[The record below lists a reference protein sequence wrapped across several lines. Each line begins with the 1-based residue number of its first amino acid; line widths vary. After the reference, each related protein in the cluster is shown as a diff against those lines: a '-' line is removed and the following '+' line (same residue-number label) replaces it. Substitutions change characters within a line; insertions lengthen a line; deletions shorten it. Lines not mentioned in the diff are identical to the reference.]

1 MKSQNM
7 TEWVN
12 GVKSKRF
19 RSKIK
24 FICIFIDFIFI
35 QKILIAHQMF
45 DEKVIL
51 PEQLPVKE
59 K

>member
-1 MKSQNM
+1 MFLLIRPIPVQLNS
-7 TEWVN
+7 
-12 GVKSKRF
+12 VKVLE
-19 RSKIK
+19 IN
-24 FICIFIDFIFI
+24 FICIFIEFIYFLFKDI
-35 QKILIAHQMF
+35 KKVEMF

>member
-1 MKSQNM
+1 MI
-7 TEWVN
+7 EWVN
-12 GVKSKRF
+12 VVKNNRF
-19 RSKIK
+19 RSNIK

-35 QKILIAHQMF
+35 QKILITHQMF

-51 PEQLPVKE
+51 PEQLPLKE

>member
-1 MKSQNM
+1 MI
-7 TEWVN
+7 EWVN
-12 GVKSKRF
+12 VVKNNRF